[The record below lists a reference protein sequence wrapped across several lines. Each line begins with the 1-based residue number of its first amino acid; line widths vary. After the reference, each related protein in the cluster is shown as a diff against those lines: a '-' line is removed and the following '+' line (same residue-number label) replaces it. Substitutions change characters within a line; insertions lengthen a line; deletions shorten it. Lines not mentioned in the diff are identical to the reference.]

1 MITLVKVIGSAISNG
16 MRQIKISFGGSNVQE
31 VAEVAPHGIDSNPPD
46 NRIAAHANTTVKG
59 INVVYGYYN
68 TKQTAAKGE
77 TRIYATNTAGSSVVM
92 YLHLKNDGTANF
104 GGTADN
110 LVRYSDL
117 ETGFNDLKS
126 KVNDLITKYNSH
138 THILT
143 LSAGTGTAAPTATT
157 ETPSTSDIS
166 GSKINEIKCL

>member
-1 MITLVKVIGSAISNG
+1 MITLVKVIGSALSNG
-16 MRQIKISFGGSNVQE
+16 MRKIKISFGGSNVQE

-117 ETGFNDLKS
+117 ETGFNDLKG

-138 THILT
+138 THT
-143 LSAGTGTAAPTATT
+143 GVQTGAGTSAVTAAI
-157 ETPSTSDIS
+157 ETPTTADIS